1 LGSPMPNLF
10 AETVQITTVT
20 VRTINNV
27 PIVVALLFG
36 LAGSFFVSIYYM
48 RRKRKCEQEKLAIIR
63 AAIRV

>member
-1 LGSPMPNLF
+1 MPNLF

-27 PIVVALLFG
+27 PIVVALLFA

-48 RRKRKCEQEKLAIIR
+48 RRKRQSEQEKQAILR